1 VKPTPEFGK
10 DATMKPMEN
19 TLLTTSFLIFCCV
32 FRAVLAGDVTN
43 LVFGSIKDAIPAA
56 YGDFN
61 SDEFTDVFIIR
72 NNSKTVEIL
81 FGGDAEPLLSTKKD
95 ATCHFRKQI
104 TNVMPGDFDGDSF
117 MDVLVSLVAEKDS
130 ELREI
135 YINWGGLEN
144 LTCANDLSEPLI
156 RMHGE
161 PLALDYDRN
170 MILDLFGMEHREKA
184 RTFWIFSKENRVPEV
199 VPLNRRDTNVSQGY
213 PQDDLSVPHS
223 HAILDLND
231 DHLADLFLTTETHF
245 EVWLGVK
252 EPKASMFEY
261 SHKIHW
267 PVGAKYKVGQSIF
280 LDVELKGKLNLIVP
294 ICFDH
299 DCHNSTI
306 LMHAGDKREHFHN
319 LQVNLKDDDNQ
330 QWGFTVP
337 EKGKLLTE
345 TITIRG
351 GDFNMDGY
359 PDLIATLTKTSGNR
373 QTQTFLLENIP
384 CSGSNCDK
392 LSRTFAVKWKALL
405 PFANG
410 TVMGS
415 FYDFYQDGI
424 LDVVL
429 VEKREDKYRPLAFR
443 NTLDYDANFVKVI
456 VLTGLTNKY
465 SPSKKTPLGRNIKRW
480 GELKQGDG
488 LFLDFLMTFLN
499 FQAPISP
506 ARSSDT

>member
-1 VKPTPEFGK
+1 VNTAQLFEK
-10 DATMKPMEN
+10 DATMRSMDKS
-19 TLLTTSFLIFCCV
+19 LLITSFIVCCA
-32 FRAVLAGDVTN
+32 FRAVFSGDVTS

-72 NNSKTVEIL
+72 NSSKTVEIL
-81 FGGDAEPLLSTKKD
+81 FGGDTEPLLSTKKD
-95 ATCHFRKQI
+95 ATCHFRKPI

-117 MDVLVSLVAEKDS
+117 MDVLVSVVAEEGS

-144 LTCANDLSEPLI
+144 LTCADDSKEALI

-161 PLALDYDRN
+161 PLALDYDRD
-170 MILDLFGMEHREKA
+170 MILDLFGMEHTKKS
-184 RTFWIFSKENRVPEV
+184 RTFWIFGKDKRVPDV
-199 VPLNRRDTNVSQGY
+199 VPMHRLEGD
-213 PQDDLSVPHS
+213 PHDDLSVPHS

-231 DHLADLFLTTETHF
+231 DHLADLFLTTESHF
-245 EVWLGVK
+245 EVWLGLK
-252 EPKASMFEY
+252 DTTARKFEY
-261 SHKIHW
+261 LHKINW
-267 PVGAKYKVGQSIF
+267 PVGTNIKVGQSIF
-280 LDVELKGKLNLIVP
+280 LDVELKGKLNLVVP

-299 DCHNSTI
+299 RCLNSTI

-345 TITIRG
+345 TITVRG

-359 PDLIATLTKTSGNR
+359 PDLIATLTKTTGNR

-429 VEKREDKYRPLAFR
+429 VEKRDDKYRPLAFR

-456 VLTGLTNKY
+456 VLTGLTNKF

-480 GELKQGDG
+480 GETRVGW
-488 LFLDFLMTFLN
+488 N
-499 FQAPISP
+499 FAQVFMSFCIFQVQTSP
-506 ARSSDT
+506 ALSSDT